1 MHNLAPTELI
11 LTPDGRIYH
20 LGLHPDE
27 LAPLVITVGDPGRV
41 ARVSRHFDRLEVQTS
56 KREFITH
63 TGWLGPQRLSVV
75 STGIGPDNIDIVM
88 NELDA
93 LINLDF
99 TNRQPRAQP
108 RQLHLLRLGTTGA
121 LQPDLPPDTLVVG
134 ALALGLDNLLAFYPP
149 LQSMAVRQ
157 LAQDWQHQFAD
168 LLPIK
173 PYSTAADA
181 LLLDTWGRDL
191 AAGIT
196 LTAPGFYGP
205 RGRSLRLPSQLTT
218 HVIDQLAQF
227 HSQGQRVVNFEMET
241 AALYG
246 LAELLG
252 HRALAVNVVIANR
265 ATKTF
270 SADPARA
277 IDAMITKL
285 LERITA
291 TPSAG

>member
-63 TGWLGPQRLSVV
+63 TGWLGTQRLSVV
-75 STGIGPDNIDIVM
+75 STGIGPDNIDIVV

-93 LINLDF
+93 LVNLDF
-99 TNRQPRAQP
+99 AIRQPLAQP

-121 LQPDLPPDTLVVG
+121 LQPDLAPDTLVVG

-149 LQSMAVRQ
+149 LQSMAVKQ
-157 LAQDWQHQFAD
+157 LAQDWQHQMGD
-168 LLPIK
+168 SIPIT
-173 PYSTAADA
+173 PYSTTADA
-181 LLLDTWGRDL
+181 ALLANWGTGL
-191 AAGIT
+191 PAGIT

-205 RGRSLRLPSQLTT
+205 QGRSLRLPSQLTANM
-218 HVIDQLAQF
+218 IEQLTQF

-265 ATKTF
+265 PNKTF
-270 SADPARA
+270 SADSLRA
-277 IDAMITKL
+277 VDAMIVEL
-285 LERITA
+285 LERIVA
-291 TPSAG
+291 NPAPN